1 MDKAGAGELFSDDQE
16 MLEALR
22 SFLVRKNAR
31 IRRQTGESRGDLV
44 EQVRQQRHEIIQL
57 RNKCRMLEEKL
68 RAYDQGTPKHNIVV
82 SPKKNQL
89 SPLKAQQHSPTY
101 SALSGTETEDSEFS
115 TPRKLRLVST
125 AALVSVNPAKDDSI
139 LDDCDEESLK
149 VLKQSSSQQPRDK
162 IREMAVLDLTCHPG
176 RKGNWW
182 PEDFKPNP
190 EINFGQREAFTLRR
204 INPKYAHPA
213 LQTQH
218 KYQQQHLKQEA
229 MKEFNRLAGQVEPVT
244 PGVKL
249 VWSANDTGTL
259 PTPLKTPD
267 QALSN
272 PKIDP
277 VFKFEIN
284 KYNYKNFDLNLNS
297 NKIKLWLDLQDS
309 PPGHE
314 RSEFPTPSQSEADRQ
329 KSIKR
334 AKLVALQRL
343 FQTVFMVQPT
353 DKSGTSYQQVGKF
366 IFRNDEWN
374 QLVRRN
380 EFQIDES
387 IFYNAE

>member
-31 IRRQTGESRGDLV
+31 IRRQTGELRGDLV

-68 RAYDQGTPKHNIVV
+68 RAYDQGTPKHNILV

-190 EINFGQREAFTLRR
+190 ETNFGQREAFTLRR

>member
-1 MDKAGAGELFSDDQE
+1 MDTPDDSELLPDDQK
-16 MLEALR
+16 LLASLR

-31 IRRQTGESRGDLV
+31 IRRQAGDSRGDLA
-44 EQVRQQRHEIIQL
+44 EQVRQQRHEIIEL
-57 RNKCRMLEEKL
+57 RNKCRMLEQKL
-68 RAYDQGTPKHNIVV
+68 RMYEQSSPKHAILV
-82 SPKKNQL
+82 SPKKIQL

-101 SALSGTETEDSEFS
+101 SALSGTETEDSEFN
-115 TPRKLRLVST
+115 TPRKLRLVGT
-125 AALVSVNPAKDDSI
+125 AAVLTASPSKNDSA
-139 LDDCDEESLK
+139 LDDCDEESIK

-162 IREMAVLDLTCHPG
+162 IRQMAVVDLTHHPG

-190 EINFGQREAFTLRR
+190 ETNFGQTEAFKLRR

-213 LQTQH
+213 LQTQF

-229 MKEFNRLAGQVEPVT
+229 LKDFNRLAGQVEPVT

-249 VWSANDTGTL
+249 VWSAADSASL

-284 KYNYKNFDLNLNS
+284 KSNYKNFDLNLNS

-374 QLVRRN
+374 ELVRRN

>member
-31 IRRQTGESRGDLV
+31 IRRQTGELRGDLV